1 MIFTDEHQALRKT
14 VLKFVEQEIN
24 PYADQWE
31 EEGGF
36 PAHELFKKLGDQG
49 LLGITRDPEY
59 GGMGLDLSYGGCRQ
73 GVIDDA
79 VHNYG
84 LSMEDIICKLSDE
97 DVIRAVHSACQ
108 DYNIFNLLE
117 DHQ

>member
-1 MIFTDEHQALRKT
+1 MSS
-14 VLKFVEQEIN
+14 
-24 PYADQWE
+24 WE
-31 EEGGF
+31 KNYKEVREDLEG
-36 PAHELFKKLGDQG
+36 
-49 LLGITRDPEY
+49 T
-59 GGMGLDLSYGGCRQ
+59 GLDLSYGGCRQ

-84 LSMEDIICKLSDE
+84 LSMEDIICKFSDE
-97 DVIRAVHSACQ
+97 DVIRAVHSAFQ

>member
-1 MIFTDEHQALRKT
+1 MSSWEMNYKEVRKD
-14 VLKFVEQEIN
+14 LE
-24 PYADQWE
+24 
-31 EEGGF
+31 
-36 PAHELFKKLGDQG
+36 
-49 LLGITRDPEY
+49 
-59 GGMGLDLSYGGCRQ
+59 GMGLDLSYGGCRQ

-84 LSMEDIICKLSDE
+84 LSMEDIICKFSDE
-97 DVIRAVHSACQ
+97 DVIRAVHSAFQ

>member
-1 MIFTDEHQALRKT
+1 MSS
-14 VLKFVEQEIN
+14 
-24 PYADQWE
+24 WE
-31 EEGGF
+31 MNYKEVREDL
-36 PAHELFKKLGDQG
+36 E
-49 LLGITRDPEY
+49 
-59 GGMGLDLSYGGCRQ
+59 GMGLDLSYGGCRQ

-84 LSMEDIICKLSDE
+84 LSMEDIICKFSDE
-97 DVIRAVHSACQ
+97 DVIRAVHSAFQ

>member
-1 MIFTDEHQALRKT
+1 MSS
-14 VLKFVEQEIN
+14 
-24 PYADQWE
+24 WE
-31 EEGGF
+31 KNYKEVREDL
-36 PAHELFKKLGDQG
+36 E
-49 LLGITRDPEY
+49 
-59 GGMGLDLSYGGCRQ
+59 GMGLDLSYGGCRQ

-84 LSMEDIICKLSDE
+84 LSMEDIICKFSDE
-97 DVIRAVHSACQ
+97 DVIRAVHSAFQ

>member
-1 MIFTDEHQALRKT
+1 MSS
-14 VLKFVEQEIN
+14 
-24 PYADQWE
+24 WE
-31 EEGGF
+31 
-36 PAHELFKKLGDQG
+36 KKYKEVREDL
-49 LLGITRDPEY
+49 E
-59 GGMGLDLSYGGCRQ
+59 GMGLDLSYGGCRK

-84 LSMEDIICKLSDE
+84 LSMEDIICKFSDE
-97 DVIRAVHSACQ
+97 DVIRAVHSAFQ

>member
-1 MIFTDEHQALRKT
+1 MSS
-14 VLKFVEQEIN
+14 
-24 PYADQWE
+24 WE
-31 EEGGF
+31 KNYKEVREDL
-36 PAHELFKKLGDQG
+36 E
-49 LLGITRDPEY
+49 
-59 GGMGLDLSYGGCRQ
+59 GMGLDLSYGGCRQ
-73 GVIDDA
+73 GVIDEA

-97 DVIRAVHSACQ
+97 DVIRAVHSAFQ

>member
-1 MIFTDEHQALRKT
+1 MSSW
-14 VLKFVEQEIN
+14 EIN
-24 PYADQWE
+24 YKEVREDLE
-31 EEGGF
+31 
-36 PAHELFKKLGDQG
+36 
-49 LLGITRDPEY
+49 
-59 GGMGLDLSYGGCRQ
+59 GMGLDLSYGGCRQ

-84 LSMEDIICKLSDE
+84 LSMEDIICKFSDE
-97 DVIRAVHSACQ
+97 DVIRAVHSAFQ

>member
-1 MIFTDEHQALRKT
+1 MSSWDMNYKEVREDL
-14 VLKFVEQEIN
+14 E
-24 PYADQWE
+24 
-31 EEGGF
+31 
-36 PAHELFKKLGDQG
+36 
-49 LLGITRDPEY
+49 
-59 GGMGLDLSYGGCRQ
+59 GMGLDLSYGGCRQ

-84 LSMEDIICKLSDE
+84 LSMEDIICKFSDE
-97 DVIRAVHSACQ
+97 DVIRAVHSAFQ